1 MKVNDLIIC
10 TNTKP
15 LPKNTIAP
23 PLKDGQEVLLKE
35 IHTCGCGKEHFN
47 VGLPMEVNFVECH
60 DCRETLPD
68 HTHWAHPSRF
78 ILAPVK

>member
-1 MKVNDLIIC
+1 MQVNDLLKC
-10 TNTKP
+10 VNVAP

-23 PLKDGQEVLLKE
+23 DLKLGEEYPLKE
-35 IHTCGCGKEHFN
+35 IHTCSCGKQHFN

-60 DCRETLPD
+60 DCRETLPS

-78 ILAPVK
+78 ILAPAK